1 MVFNE
6 CIDNSFT
13 DFDDKIINFNN
24 ISAIRI
30 GLRVFFFFNEN
41 GFKTVGDIK

>member
-6 CIDNSFT
+6 CIDNLFI
-13 DFDDKIINFNN
+13 DFDDKNINFNN
-24 ISAIRI
+24 IFVIWI

-41 GFKTVGDIK
+41 GF

>member
-1 MVFNE
+1 ML

-30 GLRVFFFFNEN
+30 GLRVFFFNEN